1 MSAKNHTNVL
11 SICLLGCLFVAIS
24 GASPSR
30 GEEPTAPNVIAIGEV
45 TGNDVYVRSGPSDNH
60 YTVTKLDAGTRVR
73 VVGER
78 ENWYEILPA
87 KGLFSLIST
96 DYVDTADGRRGVVN
110 GNNVRVRTG
119 SSLSD
124 HRYTVQLMLSKG
136 AEVRISGKTGDG
148 YYQIEPPVGATV
160 WISRDFVSF
169 VPDELLRLENQA
181 DSALPASEPRD
192 AGTGAGPEGKAM
204 AVDDAAIDP
213 ADDAAKAVMHDRAGS
228 SSSGSSSSSAW
239 QSPSVVALEA
249 LDVQTRE
256 ALKLPLRE
264 RDLTARIEAYR
275 EIADSQGDEFA
286 ARYAGVRI
294 EQLTRIVE
302 LEESARYV
310 GSLREK
316 AEEIRRASFAE
327 RAQLQKVP
335 PPVMGGFHVQGELR
349 FSAIYPK
356 GTTPRRYRL
365 VDPKLPNARTVGYIE
380 IPPQSMIQIEDFV
393 GRYVGVRA
401 SAKRIQTGGVNP
413 VPIYIAS
420 ELVIL
425 QPDAVSLG
433 GPQQ

>member
-1 MSAKNHTNVL
+1 MPAKNHTNVL
-11 SICLLGCLFVAIS
+11 SACLLGCLIVALC

-30 GEEPTAPNVIAIGEV
+30 GEEPNAPNVIAIGEV

-78 ENWYEILPA
+78 ENWYEILPT

-96 DYVDTADGRRGVVN
+96 DYVDTADGRNGVVN

-119 SSLSD
+119 SSLSAD

-148 YYQIEPPVGATV
+148 YLQIEPPVGATV

-169 VPDELLRLENQA
+169 VPDDLLRLENQT

-192 AGTGAGPEGKAM
+192 AGAEPEGKATTGHSTVM
-204 AVDDAAIDP
+204 DAADEST
-213 ADDAAKAVMHDRAGS
+213 DAVVRDRAGS
-228 SSSGSSSSSAW
+228 SSSGSSLSPAW
-239 QSPSVVALEA
+239 QSPSVIALEA
-249 LDVQTRE
+249 LDAQTRE
-256 ALKLPLRE
+256 ALKRPLRD

-294 EQLTRIVE
+294 DQLTRIVE
-302 LEESARYV
+302 LEDSARYV
-310 GSLREK
+310 GSLRER

-327 RAQLQKVP
+327 RAQLQKVA
-335 PPVMGGFHVQGELR
+335 PPVKGGFHVQGELR

-365 VDPKLPNARTVGYIE
+365 VDPKSPKTRTIGYIE
-380 IPPQSMIQIEDFV
+380 ISPQSTIQIEDFV

-420 ELVIL
+420 ELIVL
-425 QPDAVSLG
+425 QPDAVSRG
-433 GPQQ
+433 GSRE